1 MFRDVFVRFLKPHA
15 KLLALVVLFQT
26 TQAILALFL
35 PSLNAAIIDKGVAQG
50 DIPFI
55 IRTGT
60 IMLGIVLLQVASTV
74 LAVYFGARTAMGFG
88 RDVRSTLFAHVA
100 KLSGQDVAAFGA
112 PTLITR
118 TTNDVQQIQMFV
130 LFSCTMLLATPV
142 LGIGGVIFALQQ
154 DVKLAWV
161 LAVVIPVMAL
171 AVGLIAL
178 RLVPLFRRMQRRLDR
193 VNLVLREQL
202 TGIRVIR
209 AFVREPEEV
218 ARFDTANG
226 ELATTAIQTGRLMA
240 LLFPIIM
247 MLMNG
252 AGVAVIWF
260 GAYRVDAGM
269 EVGALIAFLSYIMQI
284 LGALMMALSLIFML
298 PRAAVSGERIRD
310 VLNTK
315 PSIVEPSNP
324 VTPGAST
331 GHVLVKDATFTYPG
345 AAKPVLE
352 HMDFEIHP
360 GGTLAIIGST
370 GSGKTTLINVL
381 ARLYD
386 VTSGDI
392 IVDGVNIRDLSGE
405 ELWRRIALVP
415 QSSYLFAGTVRSNI
429 EFGKPGATDAEIWRA
444 LELAQAA
451 DFVRTMPEGLDSTIE
466 QGGKNVS
473 GGQRQRLAIARALIK
488 ESPIV
493 MFDDSFSALDTATD
507 ARLRAGLREHMGGT
521 TKIIVAQRVS
531 TIVDADLILVVDSGH
546 IVASGTHDEL
556 LATSREYAEIV
567 ESQMERDAA

>member
-1 MFRDVFVRFLKPHA
+1 MFRDVLVRFLRPHA

-26 TQAILALFL
+26 TQAVLALFL
-35 PSLNAAIIDKGVAQG
+35 PALNAAIIDQGVAKG

-55 IRTGT
+55 LRTGAT
-60 IMLGIVLLQVASTV
+60 MLGIVLLQVGSTV
-74 LAVYFGARTAMGFG
+74 LAVYFGARTAMSFG
-88 RDVRSTLFAHVA
+88 RDVRSALFSHVA

-118 TTNDVQQIQMFV
+118 TTNDVQQVQMFV

-161 LAVVIPVMAL
+161 LAVVIPIMAL

-178 RLVPLFRRMQRRLDR
+178 RLVPLFRLMQRRLDR

-209 AFVREPEEV
+209 AFVREPQEI
-218 ARFDTANG
+218 ARFDEAND
-226 ELATTAIQTGRLMA
+226 ELASTAIQTGRLMA
-240 LLFPIIM
+240 LLFPLIM
-247 MLMNG
+247 VLMNG

-260 GAYRVDAGM
+260 GAFRVEAGM

-310 VLNTK
+310 VLLTM
-315 PSIVEPSNP
+315 PSIAEPVRPITPQASRGKIVVE
-324 VTPGAST
+324 
-331 GHVLVKDATFTYPG
+331 HATFTYPG

-352 HMDFEIHP
+352 DMNFSINP
-360 GGTLAIIGST
+360 GETLAIIGST
-370 GSGKTTLINVL
+370 GAGKTTLLNVL

-386 VTSGDI
+386 VTSGNIFID
-392 IVDGVNIRDLSGE
+392 DVNIRDLSGE
-405 ELWRRIALVP
+405 DLWQRVALVP

-429 EFGKPGATDAEIWRA
+429 EFGKPGATDTEIWRA

-451 DFVRTMPEGLDSTIE
+451 DFVQTMPDGLDSVIE
-466 QGGKNVS
+466 QGGRNVS

-488 ESPIV
+488 EAPIV

-507 ARLRAGLREHMGGT
+507 ARLRASLREHVQNT

-531 TIVDADLILVVDSGH
+531 TIMDADLILVLDSGH
-546 IVASGTHDEL
+546 IVASGKHTEL
-556 LATSREYAEIV
+556 LETSPEYAEIV